1 MPGDPVTRIAVR
13 PGNFGVGVGRGPEN
27 WLIDMSLVKNF
38 RLTERLDLQ
47 IRIDMFNATNRVN
60 YSAPSTNVNDATFG
74 EISGAGGMRV
84 VQLNAKLR
92 W

>member
-60 YSAPSTNVNDATFG
+60 YSAPSTNVNA
-74 EISGAGGMRV
+74 
-84 VQLNAKLR
+84 QLSERSVAPEGCVSCN
-92 W
+92 

>member
-1 MPGDPVTRIAVR
+1 
-13 PGNFGVGVGRGPEN
+13 
-27 WLIDMSLVKNF
+27 
-38 RLTERLDLQ
+38 
-47 IRIDMFNATNRVN
+47 MFNATNRVN